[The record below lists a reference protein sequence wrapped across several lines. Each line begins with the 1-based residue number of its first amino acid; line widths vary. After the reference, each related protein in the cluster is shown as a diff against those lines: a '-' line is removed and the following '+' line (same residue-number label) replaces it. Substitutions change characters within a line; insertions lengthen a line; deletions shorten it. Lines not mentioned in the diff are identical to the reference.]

1 MSDAALAASIGAIG
15 ILQPPAVTEKDG
27 ELTISYGG
35 RRVRMAIAIG
45 LPEIDVLVKDPDD
58 RDNMRPV
65 SENVVRAPMAT
76 VDLWRAIESLASENW
91 TEEAIA
97 AALDFPSAGSASCA
111 CWRPSTLRSSIRSA
125 RATCRRNRS
134 CALSLGLARGPGGG
148 VEEAEAEKGQG
159 AVWWQIA
166 QALQKTRFFAR
177 DAKFG
182 EAEREA
188 FGIVWQEDL
197 FAEGDED
204 NRFTVDGE
212 AFVSAQRA
220 WVDANMPKNGVWI
233 EIDEYG
239 REKLPPRAKPTWTKP
254 KKGDQIGFSIHPR
267 DGTVHEVV
275 FRVFEPE
282 VQKGKGRLGAAEDDA
297 PPPKKTRPEITH
309 KGNEIIGALRT
320 EALVKSLEV
329 NACDDMTLIGLLV
342 LALNARNVTVQTN
355 GPTRSTRTTLVQSIT
370 EGGRLTHDAERLR
383 VVARQM
389 LSTVLSCSLGQGDSG
404 LVARIAGDALG
415 ADVHIGDMATEDF
428 LSCLS
433 KAAIEKVGSSL
444 RVLPRP
450 RVKDTRAEVI
460 KQAAGTTYVHPAAPL
475 RSDRGRARAPR
486 RGVAGI
492 FVGAGRVPNE
502 DHQDEV
508 GIEAEP
514 EGEAS
519 ASTDDDRSMS
529 SIDPSVGE
537 NGEGADENAHLEDD
551 LEQHGSR
558 PDRRQPW
565 PSFVILPGAG
575 LESGAWLSRSPRD
588 DPCRP
593 YRVRPRPRT
602 PQGHRARRPPKSLSP
617 RPSPR
622 PLHSR
627 RPPRLSDPHSSPREG
642 AASWAMLSALRDPC
656 ARRLRR
662 IASPSISFS
671 IASARPAV
679 EIRATAIQP
688 AGARPHGG
696 AISTPR
702 RMRQLSWTSSAST
715 LDEFDARQKQPPS
728 SDESGLFSCP
738 YRFQFPTETPGSSSD
753 IRPFLPHQILQPPGL
768 PSALRSGRMSR
779 SGIQPSLFI

>member
-1 MSDAALAASIGAIG
+1 MELRRVDPRILKQNPHNPRNIQPGEMPDAALAASIGAIG

-58 RDNMRPV
+58 RDNMRSV

-97 AALDFPSAGSASCA
+97 AALAVSVRQIRKLRLLATVHPAILDQIGAGDMPKEQELRTIASAPREDQAA
-111 CWRPSTLRSSIRSA
+111 VWKKLKPK
-125 RATCRRNRS
+125 
-134 CALSLGLARGPGGG
+134 
-148 VEEAEAEKGQG
+148 KGQG

-389 LSTVLSCSLGQGDSG
+389 LATVLSCSLGQGDSG

-460 KQAAGTTYVHPAAPL
+460 KQAAGTTYVHPAAHFAL
-475 RSDRGRARAPR
+475 TEAELVLHAEASREYSWERAES
-486 RGVAGI
+486 
-492 FVGAGRVPNE
+492 NE

-529 SIDPSVGE
+529 SIDPGDVGE

-551 LEQHGSR
+551 LEQHG
-558 PDRRQPW
+558 
-565 PSFVILPGAG
+565 V
-575 LESGAWLSRSPRD
+575 
-588 DPCRP
+588 
-593 YRVRPRPRT
+593 
-602 PQGHRARRPPKSLSP
+602 
-617 RPSPR
+617 
-622 PLHSR
+622 
-627 RPPRLSDPHSSPREG
+627 
-642 AASWAMLSALRDPC
+642 AA
-656 ARRLRR
+656 
-662 IASPSISFS
+662 
-671 IASARPAV
+671 
-679 EIRATAIQP
+679 
-688 AGARPHGG
+688 
-696 AISTPR
+696 
-702 RMRQLSWTSSAST
+702 
-715 LDEFDARQKQPPS
+715 
-728 SDESGLFSCP
+728 
-738 YRFQFPTETPGSSSD
+738 
-753 IRPFLPHQILQPPGL
+753 
-768 PSALRSGRMSR
+768 
-779 SGIQPSLFI
+779 